1 MTPGEHNAKAALRA
15 SMAINGD
22 KFKKEGGPMA
32 DKRIDAE
39 QTRFPGVTV
48 EWKVPLWGL
57 ASGGGVLL
65 WGLVNMWFT
74 LNSLSAQMA
83 DMQGLLKANNAA
95 TMQLA
100 SEQALLKYRLE
111 KLEAAALASH
121 K

>member
-1 MTPGEHNAKAALRA
+1 MTPGEQNAKAALRA

-22 KFKKEGGPMA
+22 KFKNEGGPMA
-32 DKRIDAE
+32 DKQADSMRL
-39 QTRFPGVTV
+39 PGVTV

-74 LNSLSAQMA
+74 LNSLAAQVA
-83 DMQGLLKANNAA
+83 DMQALLKANNAA
-95 TMQLA
+95 TVSLA
-100 SEQALLKYRLE
+100 SEQALLKYRIE
-111 KLEAAALASH
+111 KLEASA